1 MHVLVIGSDAR
12 ARTSVPVARG
22 ERRLL
27 IRFVGRD
34 VGGFVLL
41 RKTELTVQ
49 IWTHLYDIYILITI
63 CEFRT
68 DSLNWVR
75 PDLVRGCTVT
85 GTQSNMRLCLIPKQA
100 LGDDKQVTGNQ
111 NGPLRLERER
121 ERYKRQV
128 GRPHSHE

>member
-1 MHVLVIGSDAR
+1 MFSSSAATR

-49 IWTHLYDIYILITI
+49 IWTHLYDVYILITI
-63 CEFRT
+63 CHEFWT
-68 DSLNWVR
+68 DSL
-75 PDLVRGCTVT
+75 C
-85 GTQSNMRLCLIPKQA
+85 
-100 LGDDKQVTGNQ
+100 
-111 NGPLRLERER
+111 
-121 ERYKRQV
+121 
-128 GRPHSHE
+128 